1 MAFDDTIQKEKHLGH
16 NVQRIREI
24 IGMKQSALADN
35 VGMSQQNVSKLE
47 GSSEIADE
55 TLEKLALGLG
65 INVDFIKNF
74 NEDKAIYNIQ
84 SNITLSDNSSN
95 QYQPTIYNDLEQIVG
110 LFEKLLQGE
119 REKNELL
126 SKTNELLQELL
137 KEQKGK

>member
-35 VGMSQQNVSKLE
+35 VGMSQQNISKLE
-47 GSSEIADE
+47 STPEIPEE
-55 TLEKLALGLG
+55 TLIKLAEGLG
-65 INVDFIKNF
+65 ISVEFIKNF

-84 SNITLSDNSSN
+84 SNVTLSDHSSN

-126 SKTNELLQELL
+126 AKTNELLQELL
-137 KEQKGK
+137 KEKKG